1 MASSAVGTAAG
12 SDVEYGG
19 SLCDI
24 VAFMPLDREA
34 LRRAIE
40 ALRPLGVV
48 LREPL
53 GEPRPDAIEMALA
66 EFHRARDDGWSVYAY
81 AIFLPRPRTK
91 RGAGAVEPPHKI
103 EVHADRRENIAAA
116 SRALVE
122 HLGGVGLVA
131 RWSGD
136 LRAPVELLV
145 DTA

>member
-81 AIFLPRPRTK
+81 AIFLPMSICRSRGRSGSLFRPNSSTMK
-91 RGAGAVEPPHKI
+91 
-103 EVHADRRENIAAA
+103 
-116 SRALVE
+116 S
-122 HLGGVGLVA
+122 
-131 RWSGD
+131 
-136 LRAPVELLV
+136 
-145 DTA
+145 